1 MNEKKIILTAEGY
14 YLEASMTAG
23 IDYHHVVLC
32 LVLVAYVLASSGWR
46 LEAAAWA
53 FCFLLLGL
61 SS

>member
-32 LVLVAYVLASSGWR
+32 LVLVAYVLASSAG
-46 LEAAAWA
+46 LGFLFLAS
-53 FCFLLLGL
+53 CFGAYQVE
-61 SS
+61 

>member
-32 LVLVAYVLASSGWR
+32 LVLVAYVLASSGW
-46 LEAAAWA
+46 LGL
-53 FCFLLLGL
+53 FVSCFLLWGL